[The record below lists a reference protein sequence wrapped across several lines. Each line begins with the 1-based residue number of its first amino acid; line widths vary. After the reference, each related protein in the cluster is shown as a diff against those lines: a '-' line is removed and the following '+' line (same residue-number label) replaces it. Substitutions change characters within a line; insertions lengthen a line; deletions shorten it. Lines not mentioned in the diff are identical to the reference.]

1 MDRPAT
7 AKDLAPHHVGS
18 QREAA
23 KAGVGAAGLALV
35 GCGDDDEPDAGAVAA
50 ERAASAAEEAAAAA
64 IAAGEARAAETGAA
78 AAAAADAAAAASA
91 ASAAASQA
99 ADAAD
104 AAAALAAE
112 AAESEDAANAAAA
125 AEAAAAA
132 AADAAAAASA
142 AGDQAAA
149 AVAAAAS
156 EAAEAAAQAARD
168 AAAAVEAGTATAAAA
183 QAAIDAAADA
193 AAAAAAAAGEASA
206 AAGEAAATAQETAA
220 AAAETAAAAVAA
232 AQEAAEAAGEAAD
245 AAAAAIAAAVAGEAP
260 EFSVPWP
267 LDQVDLDAEIVMTV
281 VGDPG
286 GLDQHRI
293 GSVTNT
299 ISHGLV
305 FSGPLVRDPRNNR
318 HVPGIA
324 TPEWI
329 DATNIRLDILPAE
342 FHDGSIMTAH
352 DLVFS
357 YNRMGGLAEYHQGG
371 ETSDHASGWAA
382 ALPGRGAGDW
392 LRNEAVDDRTWAIEI
407 AGPDAGFLTVR
418 MDSTGE
424 VTIMSQADTEAR
436 GDTAVDNEP
445 MGSGPMRFV
454 SHTDDEDFVYEHFD
468 RHYRGIDYPLRL
480 PHATHFKTLRALV
493 RPEMQA
499 SLAGLEA
506 GEIDIVGGEGIGS
519 TTAAPFVDD
528 PDFTV
533 QFQAGRSFS
542 VHNLMPNLYHET
554 MEDGSPNPF
563 LDIRVRRAANHAINR
578 QSIIDNL
585 FLGVGEQALMVYSG
599 VPGYPSAEQKQE
611 VLFEY
616 DVEKA
621 KALMAEAGYADGFDI
636 KLFWTPD
643 WGGELSPD
651 LALLV
656 AQDLQAVGI
665 RAEPVPVLVGD
676 YATEQYALNAKNLV
690 ARPGLYWWW
699 ANTVPDIASMW
710 ECCTAADGFFSQG
723 PPVDPGMQELYEQ
736 QKVEQDPERR
746 LEMTT
751 ELLLWHS
758 REASFVFL
766 VEPPDAVIT
775 RSDVNWPK
783 GGRLG
788 QLNFDT
794 HWSAQKALA

>member
-1 MDRPAT
+1 MSRRNYWT
-7 AKDLAPHHVGS
+7 TLR
-18 QREAA
+18 QRKISRRTMLGASA

-35 GCGDDDEPDAGAVAA
+35 GCGDDDDDAAPAAVDTSAIDAA
-50 ERAASAAEEAAAAA
+50 AGDAAAAA
-64 IAAGEARAAETGAA
+64 EAASDAADAAGRAAEAAEAASAMAAEAASSDDAAAAAAAAQAAADAAADAADAARAAGDAGAA
-78 AAAAADAAAAASA
+78 AVAQAAADAAAAA
-91 ASAAASQA
+91 
-99 ADAAD
+99 
-104 AAAALAAE
+104 AAAAREAGAE
-112 AAESEDAANAAAA
+112 DT
-125 AEAAAAA
+125 AAAAA
-132 AADAAAAASA
+132 AA
-142 AGDQAAA
+142 Q
-149 AVAAAAS
+149 
-156 EAAEAAAQAARD
+156 
-168 AAAAVEAGTATAAAA
+168 
-183 QAAIDAAADA
+183 AAADA
-193 AAAAAAAAGEASA
+193 AAAAAAAAGEAS
-206 AAGEAAATAQETAA
+206 A

-232 AQEAAEAAGEAAD
+232 AQEAAEAAGEAAS

-371 ETSDHASGWAA
+371 ETSDHASGWAP

-454 SHTDDEDFVYEHFD
+454 SHTDDEDFVYERFD
-468 RHYRGIDYPLRL
+468 RHYRGMDYPVRV
-480 PHATHFKTLRALV
+480 PRTTHFKKLTALV

>member
-1 MDRPAT
+1 MSRRNYWT
-7 AKDLAPHHVGS
+7 TLR
-18 QREAA
+18 QRKISRRTMLGASA

-35 GCGDDDEPDAGAVAA
+35 GCGGDDDDAAPAAVDTSAIDAA
-50 ERAASAAEEAAAAA
+50 AGDAAAAA
-64 IAAGEARAAETGAA
+64 EAAS
-78 AAAAADAAAAASA
+78 AAADAAGRAAEAAEAAS
-91 ASAAASQA
+91 
-99 ADAAD
+99 
-104 AAAALAAE
+104 ALAAE
-112 AAESEDAANAAAA
+112 AAESDDAEQAAAAAQAAADAAADAAEAARAAGAAGAAAVAQAAADA

-132 AADAAAAASA
+132 AREAGAEDTAAAAA
-142 AGDQAAA
+142 
-149 AVAAAAS
+149 
-156 EAAEAAAQAARD
+156 AAQ
-168 AAAAVEAGTATAAAA
+168 
-183 QAAIDAAADA
+183 AAADA
-193 AAAAAAAAGEASA
+193 AAAAAAAAGEAS
-206 AAGEAAATAQETAA
+206 A

-232 AQEAAEAAGEAAD
+232 AQEAAEAAGEAAS

-371 ETSDHASGWAA
+371 ETSDHASGWAP

-454 SHTDDEDFVYEHFD
+454 SHTDDEDFVYERFD
-468 RHYRGIDYPLRL
+468 RHYRGMDYPVRV
-480 PHATHFKTLRALV
+480 PRTTHFKKLTALV

-699 ANTVPDIASMW
+699 ANTVPDIASLW

-751 ELLLWHS
+751 ELLLWHT
-758 REASFVFL
+758 REASFIFL

-775 RSDVNWPK
+775 RSNVNWPK

>member
-1 MDRPAT
+1 MSDRNYWT
-7 AKDLAPHHVGS
+7 TLR
-18 QREAA
+18 QRKISRRTMLGASA

-35 GCGDDDEPDAGAVAA
+35 GCGGDDDDAAPAAVDTSAIDAA
-50 ERAASAAEEAAAAA
+50 AGDAAAAA
-64 IAAGEARAAETGAA
+64 EAAS
-78 AAAAADAAAAASA
+78 AAADAAGRAAEAAEAAS
-91 ASAAASQA
+91 
-99 ADAAD
+99 
-104 AAAALAAE
+104 ALAAE
-112 AAESEDAANAAAA
+112 AAESDDAEQAAAAAQAAADAAADAAEAARAAGAAGAAAVAQAAADA

-132 AADAAAAASA
+132 AREAGAEDTAAAAA
-142 AGDQAAA
+142 
-149 AVAAAAS
+149 
-156 EAAEAAAQAARD
+156 AAQ
-168 AAAAVEAGTATAAAA
+168 
-183 QAAIDAAADA
+183 AAADA
-193 AAAAAAAAGEASA
+193 AAAAAAAAGEAS
-206 AAGEAAATAQETAA
+206 A

-232 AQEAAEAAGEAAD
+232 AQEAAEAAGEAAG

-318 HVPGIA
+318 HLPGIA

-371 ETSDHASGWAA
+371 ETSDHASGWAP

-392 LRNEAVDDRTWAIEI
+392 VRNEAVDDRTWAIEI

-436 GDTAVDNEP
+436 GDTAADNEP

-454 SHTDDEDFVYEHFD
+454 SHTDDEDFVYERFD
-468 RHYRGIDYPLRL
+468 RHYRGMDYPVRV
-480 PHATHFKTLRALV
+480 PRTTHFKKLTALV

-578 QSIIDNL
+578 QAIIDNL

-699 ANTVPDIASMW
+699 ANTVPDIASLW

-751 ELLLWHS
+751 ELLLWHA

>member
-1 MDRPAT
+1 MLGA
-7 AKDLAPHHVGS
+7 S
-18 QREAA
+18 A

-35 GCGDDDEPDAGAVAA
+35 GCGGDDDDAAPAAVDTSAIDAA
-50 ERAASAAEEAAAAA
+50 AGDAAAAA
-64 IAAGEARAAETGAA
+64 EAAS
-78 AAAAADAAAAASA
+78 AAADAAGRAAEAAEAAS
-91 ASAAASQA
+91 
-99 ADAAD
+99 
-104 AAAALAAE
+104 ALAAE
-112 AAESEDAANAAAA
+112 AAESDDAEQAAAAAQAAADAAADAAEAARAAGAAGAAAVAQAAADA

-132 AADAAAAASA
+132 AREAGAEDTAAAAA
-142 AGDQAAA
+142 
-149 AVAAAAS
+149 
-156 EAAEAAAQAARD
+156 AAQ
-168 AAAAVEAGTATAAAA
+168 
-183 QAAIDAAADA
+183 AAADA
-193 AAAAAAAAGEASA
+193 AAAAAAAAGEAS
-206 AAGEAAATAQETAA
+206 A

-232 AQEAAEAAGEAAD
+232 AQEAAEAAGEAAS
-245 AAAAAIAAAVAGEAP
+245 AAAAAIEAAVAGEAP

-318 HVPGIA
+318 HLPGIA

-371 ETSDHASGWAA
+371 ETSDHASGWAP

-454 SHTDDEDFVYEHFD
+454 SHTDDEDFVYERFD
-468 RHYRGIDYPLRL
+468 RHYRGMDYPLRL
-480 PHATHFKTLRALV
+480 PRTTHFKKLTALV

-699 ANTVPDIASMW
+699 ANTVPDIASLW

-751 ELLLWHS
+751 ELLLWHT
-758 REASFVFL
+758 REASFIFL

-775 RSDVNWPK
+775 RSNVNWPK

>member
-1 MDRPAT
+1 MSDRNYWT
-7 AKDLAPHHVGS
+7 TLR
-18 QREAA
+18 QRKISRRTMLGASA

-35 GCGDDDEPDAGAVAA
+35 GCGGDDDDAAPAAVDTSAIDAA
-50 ERAASAAEEAAAAA
+50 AGDAAAAA
-64 IAAGEARAAETGAA
+64 EAAS
-78 AAAAADAAAAASA
+78 AAADAAGRAAEAAEAAS
-91 ASAAASQA
+91 
-99 ADAAD
+99 
-104 AAAALAAE
+104 ALAAE
-112 AAESEDAANAAAA
+112 AAESDDAEQAAAAAQAAADAAADAAEAARAAGAAGAAAVAQAAADA

-132 AADAAAAASA
+132 AREAGAEDTAAAAA
-142 AGDQAAA
+142 
-149 AVAAAAS
+149 
-156 EAAEAAAQAARD
+156 AAQ
-168 AAAAVEAGTATAAAA
+168 
-183 QAAIDAAADA
+183 AAADA
-193 AAAAAAAAGEASA
+193 AAAAAAAAGEAS
-206 AAGEAAATAQETAA
+206 A

-318 HVPGIA
+318 HLPGIA

-371 ETSDHASGWAA
+371 ETSDHASGWAP

-454 SHTDDEDFVYEHFD
+454 SHTDDEDFVYERFD
-468 RHYRGIDYPLRL
+468 RHYRGMDYPLRL
-480 PHATHFKTLRALV
+480 PHATHFKKLTALV

-699 ANTVPDIASMW
+699 ANTVPDIASLW

-751 ELLLWHS
+751 ELLLWHT
-758 REASFVFL
+758 REASFIFL

-775 RSDVNWPK
+775 RSNVNWPK

>member
-1 MDRPAT
+1 MSDRNYWT
-7 AKDLAPHHVGS
+7 TLR
-18 QREAA
+18 QRKISRRTMLGASA
-23 KAGVGAAGLALV
+23 KAGVGVAGLALV
-35 GCGDDDEPDAGAVAA
+35 GCGDDDDDAAPAAVDT
-50 ERAASAAEEAAAAA
+50 SAIDAAA
-64 IAAGEARAAETGAA
+64 G
-78 AAAAADAAAAASA
+78 DAAAAAEAASDAAAAAGRAAEAAEA
-91 ASAAASQA
+91 ASALAAEAASSDDAEQAAAAAQAAADAA

-104 AAAALAAE
+104 AARAAGAAGAAAVAQAAADAAE
-112 AAESEDAANAAAA
+112 DT
-125 AEAAAAA
+125 AAAAA
-132 AADAAAAASA
+132 AA
-142 AGDQAAA
+142 Q
-149 AVAAAAS
+149 
-156 EAAEAAAQAARD
+156 
-168 AAAAVEAGTATAAAA
+168 
-183 QAAIDAAADA
+183 AAADA

-206 AAGEAAATAQETAA
+206 AA
-220 AAAETAAAAVAA
+220 AETAAAAVAA
-232 AQEAAEAAGEAAD
+232 AQEAAD

-371 ETSDHASGWAA
+371 ETSDHASGWAP

-454 SHTDDEDFVYEHFD
+454 SHTDDEDFVYERFD
-468 RHYRGIDYPLRL
+468 RHYRGMDYPVRV
-480 PHATHFKTLRALV
+480 PRTTHFKKLTALV

-699 ANTVPDIASMW
+699 ANTVPDIASLW

-751 ELLLWHS
+751 ELLLWHT
-758 REASFVFL
+758 REASFIFL

-775 RSDVNWPK
+775 RSNVNWPK

>member
-1 MDRPAT
+1 MSRRNYWT
-7 AKDLAPHHVGS
+7 TLR
-18 QREAA
+18 QRKISRRTMLGASA

-35 GCGDDDEPDAGAVAA
+35 GCGGDDDDAAPAAVDTSAIDAA
-50 ERAASAAEEAAAAA
+50 AGDAAAAA
-64 IAAGEARAAETGAA
+64 EAAS
-78 AAAAADAAAAASA
+78 AAADAAGRAAEAAEAAS
-91 ASAAASQA
+91 
-99 ADAAD
+99 
-104 AAAALAAE
+104 ALAAE
-112 AAESEDAANAAAA
+112 AAESDDAEQAAAAAQAAADAAADAAEAARAAGAAGAAAVAQAAADA

-132 AADAAAAASA
+132 AREAGAEDTAAAAA
-142 AGDQAAA
+142 
-149 AVAAAAS
+149 
-156 EAAEAAAQAARD
+156 AAQ
-168 AAAAVEAGTATAAAA
+168 
-183 QAAIDAAADA
+183 AAADA
-193 AAAAAAAAGEASA
+193 AAAAAAAAGEAS
-206 AAGEAAATAQETAA
+206 A

-232 AQEAAEAAGEAAD
+232 AQEAAEAAGEAAS
-245 AAAAAIAAAVAGEAP
+245 AAAAAIEAAVAGEAP

-318 HVPGIA
+318 HLPGIA

-371 ETSDHASGWAA
+371 ETSDHASGWAP

-454 SHTDDEDFVYEHFD
+454 SHTDDEDFVYERFD
-468 RHYRGIDYPLRL
+468 RHYRGMDYPLRL
-480 PHATHFKTLRALV
+480 PRTTHFKKLTALV

-699 ANTVPDIASMW
+699 ANTVPDIASLW

-751 ELLLWHS
+751 ELLLWHT
-758 REASFVFL
+758 REASFIFL

-775 RSDVNWPK
+775 RSNVNWPK